1 MRKGAFLVVTT
12 ALTVLVVSMTLVA
25 MSSRQGPTDWL
36 FPELGPAVIQDTQYG
51 RAPILDS
58 PFSPFGDVPGGYSP
72 YWGNPLVDELA
83 IDDWENIELQEEL
96 NLQGPEPDISILLQG
111 LLITVV
117 PLTVVFVA
125 GRRSYGTSKTR

>member
-1 MRKGAFLVVTT
+1 MRKGVLLLVMT
-12 ALTVLVVSMTLVA
+12 ALLVLVVGTTLAVT
-25 MSSRQGPTDWL
+25 SSTRGQVDWL

-51 RAPILDS
+51 RAPMLDS
-58 PFSPFGDVPGGYSP
+58 PFSLFGDVPGGYSP

-83 IDDWENIELQEEL
+83 IDGWEWVELQEGL
-96 NLQGPEPDISILLQG
+96 NPRAYTADIGILLQG

-117 PLTVVFVA
+117 PLIVVLFA